1 MANIHQGNG
10 EMEQPVRNGKEGHPL
25 GEGEGHEPERNHR
38 WGQACRLA
46 SNSQCASML
55 SHVNNGMG
63 GDGDDMEVFME
74 EMREIRR
81 KLWELQF
88 RNSLH
93 MLLGVLSNRRDHHDE
108 FCLLPWLLP
117 FP

>member
-1 MANIHQGNG
+1 
-10 EMEQPVRNGKEGHPL
+10 
-25 GEGEGHEPERNHR
+25 
-38 WGQACRLA
+38 
-46 SNSQCASML
+46 
-55 SHVNNGMG
+55 MG

-93 MLLGVLSNRRDHHDE
+93 MLLGALSNHRDHLDE
-108 FCLLPWLLP
+108 FCLMPWLLP

>member
-1 MANIHQGNG
+1 MPRRQDNDGI
-10 EMEQPVRNGKEGHPL
+10 
-25 GEGEGHEPERNHR
+25 
-38 WGQACRLA
+38 
-46 SNSQCASML
+46 S
-55 SHVNNGMG
+55 

-117 FP
+117 FPCDYYCDSHCCSLSLHYPDNAFTDLFSVTLNTSNSEAITGLRVSG